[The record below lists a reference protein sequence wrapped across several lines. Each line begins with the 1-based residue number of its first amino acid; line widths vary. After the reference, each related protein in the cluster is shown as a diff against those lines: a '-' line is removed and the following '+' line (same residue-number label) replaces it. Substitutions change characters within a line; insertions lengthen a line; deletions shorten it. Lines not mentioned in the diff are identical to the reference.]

1 MPRRDDARDLLFNS
15 DRDFLVKSNSDELVM
30 REQLEPKVVVLQ
42 FEHLTPDYNTTWLST
57 AHLTDIYNELL
68 SDVDRPFEVVFIAV
82 GDGKEDEFRDMFCSM
97 PWTAVPFSDSVA
109 RKQLAKK
116 FIASE

>member
-1 MPRRDDARDLLFNS
+1 
-15 DRDFLVKSNSDELVM
+15 M
-30 REQLEPKVVVLQ
+30 REQLEPKVVVLH
-42 FEHLTPDYNTTWLST
+42 FEYLTPDYNTTWLST